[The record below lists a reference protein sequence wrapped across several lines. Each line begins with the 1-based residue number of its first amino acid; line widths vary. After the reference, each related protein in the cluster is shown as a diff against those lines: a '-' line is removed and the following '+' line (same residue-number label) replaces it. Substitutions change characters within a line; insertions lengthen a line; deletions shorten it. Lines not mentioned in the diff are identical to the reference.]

1 MSDIFAEAIGRLA
14 GGRVLDVAT
23 GRGTFAGLL
32 ATHLQSHDDIVAIDA
47 SMRALAAARG
57 DPELQQIR
65 LACIDAEQL
74 AFGDGVFDTVAIS
87 ASLHHLARP
96 EQALAEMMR
105 VLMPGGHLVIMEMHT
120 TTQSEPE
127 RVGTQFHQWA
137 ARVDTALG
145 INHFPT
151 RPRQQFVDWIET
163 LPLDGVEMYDRG
175 GTDADP
181 SDAEYAAQVQKYLD
195 IYLERA
201 REVASYPALEQQ
213 AAALRQRL
221 LADGILPEPTLLVV
235 ARKRP

>member
-1 MSDIFAEAIGRLA
+1 MSDIFVQAIGRLA

-32 ATHLQSHDDIVAIDA
+32 ATHLQGHDCVVAIDT
-47 SMRALAAARG
+47 SMWALTAARG

-65 LACIDAEQL
+65 LACIGAERL
-74 AFGDGVFDTVAIS
+74 AFGDGDFDTVAIC

-105 VLMPGGHLVIMEMHT
+105 VLRPGGHLVLMEMHT

-137 ARVDTALG
+137 ASVDMALG

-151 RPRQQFVDWIET
+151 FPRRQFVDWIET
-163 LPLDGVEMYDRG
+163 LPLDGVEMYDRD

-181 SDAEYAAQVQKYLD
+181 FDTDYAAQVQEYLD

-201 REVASYPALEQQ
+201 RKVPSYPTLEQQ
-213 AAALRQRL
+213 AAELHRRL
-221 LADGILPEPTLLVV
+221 DTDGILPEPTLLIV
-235 ARKRP
+235 ARKMS